1 MKILVTGATGFLGS
15 HLVKALLDEGHLVII
30 LKRSFSDTGRI
41 ADILPRLTSYDLDRC
56 SLEEPF
62 EEQGKI
68 DAIIHAAT
76 CYGRSGESVSEI
88 FESNAAFPLRLLET
102 AVSFATDTFFNADTS
117 LDRFL
122 NPYSLAKK
130 QFADWGRLF
139 ACQGRIRFVNVEL
152 EHFYGAGDDA
162 SKFLTHV
169 IDSCLDNVP
178 ELPLTAGAQRRDFI
192 HIDDVVAAYLLLLKN
207 NSGSGQAFQE
217 YDLGSGEAIG
227 LRELVETVH
236 RLAGS
241 NTRLNFGALPY
252 RDNEVMESHADIS
265 SLLALGW
272 SCKVSLA
279 DGLRKTIEEEASK
292 KLGAKGTH

>member
-15 HLVKALLDEGHLVII
+15 HLVKTFLEEGHQVII
-30 LKRSFSDTGRI
+30 LKRSFSDTRRI
-41 ADILPRLTSYDLDRC
+41 ADILPRVTTYDLDRC

-68 DAIIHAAT
+68 DSVIHAAT

-88 FESNAAFPLRLLET
+88 FEANAAFPLRLLET
-102 AVSFATDTFFNADTS
+102 ATSFAAAAFFNTDTS

-122 NPYSLAKK
+122 NPYALAKK

-169 IDSCLDNVP
+169 INSCLDNVP
-178 ELPLTAGAQRRDFI
+178 ELPLTAGEQRRDFI
-192 HIDDVVAAYLLLLKN
+192 HIDDVVAAYLLLVKN

-227 LRELVETVH
+227 LRELVETVL
-236 RLAGS
+236 RLTGS
-241 NTRLNFGALPY
+241 KTHLNFGALPY
-252 RDNEVMESHADIS
+252 RDNEVMESHADIR
-265 SLLALGW
+265 SLVALGW

-279 DGLRKTIEEEASK
+279 DGLRKTIEEEASRR
-292 KLGAKGTH
+292 GAKGTH